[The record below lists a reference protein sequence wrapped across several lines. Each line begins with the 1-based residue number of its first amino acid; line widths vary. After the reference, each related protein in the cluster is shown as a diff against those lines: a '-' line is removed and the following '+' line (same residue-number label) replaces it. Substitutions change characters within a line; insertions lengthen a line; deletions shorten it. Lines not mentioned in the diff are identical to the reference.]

1 MAAST
6 LSSAVF
12 KLLANLKKLKR
23 LKEELA
29 TAFPEVGDPITFDQI
44 EHLPYTSAVIKECL
58 RCHPGVITRMARV
71 SPEVPVV
78 YNRNGKHY
86 IFLAG
91 TPMSMTSTHI
101 HTCPDFSSEPRQFR
115 PERWIEN
122 PKLEKCLIA
131 FSRGSRNCLG

>member
-1 MAAST
+1 M
-6 LSSAVF
+6 
-12 KLLANLKKLKR
+12 LANPETLKK

-29 TAFPEVGDPITFDQI
+29 VTFPEVDDPITFDRV
-44 EHLPYTSAVIKECL
+44 EHLPYLSAVIKECL
-58 RCHPGVITRMARV
+58 RCHPGVVTRMARV

-78 YNRNGKHY
+78 YDRNGNHY
-86 IFLAG
+86 TFPAG

-101 HTCPDFSSEPRQFR
+101 HSHPDFFPEPKKFR

-122 PKLEKCLIA
+122 PRLEKYLIA